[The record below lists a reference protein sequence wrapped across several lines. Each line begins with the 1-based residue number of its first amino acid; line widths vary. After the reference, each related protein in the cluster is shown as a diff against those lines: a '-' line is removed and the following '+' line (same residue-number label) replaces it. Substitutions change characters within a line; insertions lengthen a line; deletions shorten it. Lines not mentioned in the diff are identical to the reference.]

1 MGSVALQVVHAD
13 LYVSDRFTGWRER
26 VLTNLSD
33 LYSQQT
39 KAFPPDV
46 SQQMV
51 ARVNPL
57 LPLMDLISLP
67 KHLCRIRTLSVQATT
82 S

>member
-1 MGSVALQVVHAD
+1 MVHAD

-33 LYSQQT
+33 LYNQQT

-57 LPLMDLISLP
+57 
-67 KHLCRIRTLSVQATT
+67 
-82 S
+82 